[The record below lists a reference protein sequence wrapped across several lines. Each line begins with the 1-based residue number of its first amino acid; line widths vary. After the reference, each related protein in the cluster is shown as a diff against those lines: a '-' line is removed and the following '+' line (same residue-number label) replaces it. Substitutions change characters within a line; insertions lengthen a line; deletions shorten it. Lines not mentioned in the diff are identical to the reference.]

1 MDLFNTISF
10 DQIGMAF
17 LAIFVI
23 REAMVYALPDDVA
36 GPGGRF
42 IDTGSADCEQ

>member
-1 MDLFNTISF
+1 MDLLATISF

-17 LAIFVI
+17 LVIFVI
-23 REAMVYALPDDVA
+23 REAMVYALPDDIA

-42 IDTGSADCEQ
+42 IDTGLVEYDY

>member
-17 LAIFVI
+17 LTIFVI
-23 REAMVYALPDDVA
+23 REAMVYALPDDIA

-42 IDTGSADCEQ
+42 IDTGCAD

>member
-17 LAIFVI
+17 LTIFVI
-23 REAMVYALPDDVA
+23 RKVMVYALPDYIA

-42 IDTGSADCEQ
+42 INTGCADSEQ